1 MEEHKRGRSL
11 ATRAVHA
18 GQGHDPKTG
27 AHATPIYQTSTFIL
41 GDVERGA
48 ALFAGEEGG
57 NVYSRIGNPTVA
69 AVEQKIADLEG
80 AESAVAFASGMGAT
94 AAVLLS
100 LLKSGDEVL
109 ILGPLYGGTRGLLE
123 EMLPRFGITARAVSD
138 EELESAVGPNTAMIY
153 VESPTN
159 PNLTIHDLALVG
171 RVARDNGLISVADST
186 FATPYLTRP
195 LEHGIHIALHSATKY
210 LGGHGD
216 LLGGLVVGP
225 ADLLESVRMEGLRHL
240 GATMDP
246 HVAFLLLRGM
256 KTLHVRM
263 AAHCTNARR
272 VAEALSGHEG
282 VRAVYYPGFEQ
293 HAGHAVAARQMDD
306 FGGMVSVEFE
316 GGRPAAAAF
325 LESLKLFDHAVSLGD
340 VASLACHP
348 ASTTHQL
355 LPKEMLDAEGV
366 TEGLVRL
373 SVGIEAADD
382 LVADVLQ
389 AAEAAARVRQTTG
402 STD

>member
-1 MEEHKRGRSL
+1 MEKDRPGRSL
-11 ATRAVHA
+11 ATLAVHA
-18 GQGHDPKTG
+18 GQGHDPATG
-27 AHATPIYQTSTFIL
+27 AHATPIYQTSTFVL
-41 GDVERGA
+41 GDVARGA
-48 ALFAGEEGG
+48 ALFAGEEPG

-69 AVEQKIADLEG
+69 AVEAKLAELEG
-80 AESAVAFASGMGAT
+80 AEGAVAFASGMGAS

-109 ILGPLYGGTRGLLE
+109 ILGPIYGGTRGLLD
-123 EMLPRFGITARAVSD
+123 EMLPRFGVTARAVSD
-138 EELESAVGPNTAMIY
+138 AELEGAVGEKTRMIY

-159 PNLTIHDLALVG
+159 PNLTIHDLAHAAA
-171 RVARDNGLISVADST
+171 VARKHGLISVADGT
-186 FATPYLTRP
+186 FATPFLTRP
-195 LEHGIHIALHSATKY
+195 LEHGIDLVLHSATKY

-216 LLGGLVVGP
+216 LLGGIVAGRLE
-225 ADLLESVRMEGLRHL
+225 LLEPIRMEGLRHL

-256 KTLHVRM
+256 KTLHLRM
-263 AAHCTNARR
+263 QAHCDNARA
-272 VAEALSGHEG
+272 VAEALVGLPG
-282 VRAVYYPGFEQ
+282 VKSVLYPGLPQ
-293 HAGHAVAARQMDD
+293 HPLHEVAARQMDG

-325 LESLKLFDHAVSLGD
+325 LESLQLFDHAVSLGD

-355 LPKEMLDAEGV
+355 LPVEVLEADGV

-373 SVGIEAADD
+373 SVGIEDAED
-382 LVADVLQ
+382 LVEDVRR
-389 AAEAAARVRQTTG
+389 AARAAANAAVGATAG
-402 STD
+402 S